1 MIIIA
6 TEYKNIRMYNNDSRK
21 EQLSLSVKKAN
32 FVKLNIRWIIIA
44 VILLIGIGGAITYS
58 YLKTSNQSELPSGIT
73 TDKIHR
79 ETIIGKVGST
89 GKVRAN
95 QISELT
101 WKTSGTVDKVLVK
114 ELDSVKT
121 GDKLVSLDQNSIQ
134 ASILKA
140 IQDFPAAKR
149 NLGDLLVSDLKRTQA
164 QQDLAVAKKDYQ
176 TALDNRK
183 IKEGRNTS
191 DTNLMVAE
199 ATYLTAKSNLESIEK
214 FFSFMQDKPE
224 DDLAR
229 AQATAQLSMARK
241 NYDWAVWNYQWAQS
255 KPLPEDVRIAEAEL
269 NVAWS
274 KMADAERNWEKVKDK
289 PDPDDLTA
297 ARAKVDALQA
307 QMDLTTIT
315 APFEATISDVA
326 VQPGDLVKSG
336 SPAVQLVDL
345 SHLYLDISISEVD
358 INRVKIG
365 QDIQITFDAIQDK
378 VFEGLVTEISEIGI
392 PNQEVI
398 YFTVTCEIKNPDST
412 IKPGMTAAAT
422 IAVEKADNVLTVP
435 NRAVQT
441 DGKSRFVTVVRNQAL
456 VKVPLELGMI
466 SDEHSE
472 IKSGDLK
479 EGEVVVTNPQS
490 LPTQGAL
497 K

>member
-1 MIIIA
+1 
-6 TEYKNIRMYNNDSRK
+6 
-21 EQLSLSVKKAN
+21 VKKVN
-32 FVKLNIRWIIIA
+32 FVKLNIRWVIIA
-44 VILLIGIGGAITYS
+44 LILLIGIGGTITYS
-58 YLKTSNQSELPSGIT
+58 YIKASNKSEIPSGIT
-73 TDKIHR
+73 TDKIYR

-95 QISELT
+95 QIANLV
-101 WKTSGTVDKVLVK
+101 WKTSGTVDKVLVSDMDK
-114 ELDSVKT
+114 VKA
-121 GDKLVSLDQNSIQ
+121 GEKLVTLDPESIQ
-134 ASILKA
+134 SSILKA
-140 IQDFPAAKR
+140 MQDFPAAKR
-149 NLGDLLVSDLKRTQA
+149 NLDDLLVSDVKRTQA

-191 DTNLMVAE
+191 DTNLLAAE
-199 ATYLTAKSNLESIEK
+199 ATYLTAKSNLESIET
-214 FFSFMQDKPE
+214 FFAFLQDKPE
-224 DDLAR
+224 DDLTR
-229 AQATAQLSMARK
+229 AQVTAQLSMAKK

-255 KPLPEDVRIAEAEL
+255 KPLPEDVRIAEADL
-269 NVAWS
+269 NVARS

-297 ARAKVDALQA
+297 AKAKVDALQA
-307 QMDLTTIT
+307 QIDLITIK
-315 APFEATISDVA
+315 APFDATVSDVS
-326 VQPGDLVKSG
+326 VQPGDLVKSE

-345 SHLYLDISISEVD
+345 SRLFLDISISEVD
-358 INRVKIG
+358 INRIKVG
-365 QDIQITFDAIQDK
+365 QDIQLSFDAIQDK
-378 VFEGLVTEISEIGI
+378 TFDGLVTEISEIGI
-392 PNQEVI
+392 PNQEII
-398 YFTVTCEIKNPDST
+398 YYTVTCEIKNPDLS

-422 IAVEKADNVLTVP
+422 IAVEKAENVLTVP

-441 DGKSRFVTVVRNQAL
+441 EGKSRFVTVVRNQSL

-490 LPTQGAL
+490 LPTQGAV

>member
-1 MIIIA
+1 M
-6 TEYKNIRMYNNDSRK
+6 KS
-21 EQLSLSVKKAN
+21 
-32 FVKLNIRWIIIA
+32 NIRWVIIA
-44 VILLIGIGGAITYS
+44 LILLISIGGTITYS
-58 YLKTSNQSELPSGIT
+58 YLRVSNKSEIPSGIT
-73 TDKIHR
+73 TDTIHR

-95 QISELT
+95 QISDLV
-101 WKTSGTVDKVLVK
+101 WKTSGTIGEVFVSDLDKVK
-114 ELDSVKT
+114 A
-121 GDKLVSLDQNSIQ
+121 GDKLVTLDSESIQ
-134 ASILKA
+134 SSILKA
-140 IQDFPAAKR
+140 MQDLPAAKR
-149 NLGDLLVSDLKRTQA
+149 NLDNLLISDVKRTQT
-164 QQDLAVAKKDYQ
+164 QQDLAAAKKDYQ

-191 DTNLMVAE
+191 DTNLLVAE

-214 FFSFMQDKPE
+214 FFAFVQDKPE
-224 DDLAR
+224 DDLTR

-269 NVAWS
+269 NVASS

-297 ARAKVDALQA
+297 AKAKVDAIQA
-307 QMDLTTIT
+307 QIDLTTIT
-315 APFEATISDVA
+315 APFDATVSDVT
-326 VQPGDLVKSG
+326 VQSGDLVKSG

-345 SHLYLDISISEVD
+345 SHLFLDITISEVD
-358 INRVKIG
+358 INRIKVG
-365 QDIQITFDAIQDK
+365 QDIQISFDAIQDK
-378 VFEGLVTEISEIGI
+378 TFNGLVTEINTIGT

-398 YFTVTCEIKNPDST
+398 YYTVTCEIQNPDLA

-441 DGKSRFVTVVRNQAL
+441 DGKTRYVTVIRDQSL
-456 VKVPLELGMI
+456 IKVPLELGMI

-490 LPTQGAL
+490 LPTQRAVQ
-497 K
+497 